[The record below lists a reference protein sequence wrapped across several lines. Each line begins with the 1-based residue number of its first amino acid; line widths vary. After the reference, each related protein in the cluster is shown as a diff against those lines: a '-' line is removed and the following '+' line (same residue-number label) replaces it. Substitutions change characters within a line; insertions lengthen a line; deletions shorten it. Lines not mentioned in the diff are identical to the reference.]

1 MYLGIQLIN
10 LIVYHFK
17 PKKIVIALLTERC
30 FPCFRSK
37 SDENVL
43 STNENGE
50 QRHLRIG
57 CISGSDEKPNF
68 ASLPHHKKNE
78 RLMTTSMI
86 GVRGFGNKSEEHL
99 NGSARNGSQDTLNEN
114 RGRHSNFRFG
124 RSLFPRSSRKGAWVK
139 YLLCV

>member
-1 MYLGIQLIN
+1 MCLSIQIIDLFA
-10 LIVYHFK
+10 Y
-17 PKKIVIALLTERC
+17 KKKSVIALLTERC
-30 FPCFRSK
+30 LSFFRSK

-43 STNENGE
+43 NTNENGE

-68 ASLPHHKKNE
+68 ASLPHNKKNE

-86 GVRGFGNKSEEHL
+86 GVGGFRNKSEEQLH
-99 NGSARNGSQDTLNEN
+99 GSAIDGSHDTLNEN
-114 RGRHSNFRFG
+114 RGRHSNFLFG
-124 RSLFPRSSRKGAWVK
+124 RSLFHRSSRKGAWVK

>member
-1 MYLGIQLIN
+1 MSFHSESNG
-10 LIVYHFK
+10 VY
-17 PKKIVIALLTERC
+17 
-30 FPCFRSK
+30 PCFRSK

-68 ASLPHHKKNE
+68 ASLPHNKKNE

-99 NGSARNGSQDTLNEN
+99 NGSVIDGSHDTLNEN
-114 RGRHSNFRFG
+114 RGRHSNFLFG
-124 RSLFPRSSRKGAWVK
+124 RSLFHRSSRKGAWVK
-139 YLLCV
+139 YLTYILEIYILDTSLFSISVFQ